1 MKKITIILAA
11 LDVILLGMSIAVFVG
26 EDRTPPVIR
35 MEETEMRYRE
45 GMSEEELLS
54 EISASDETDGDVTGS
69 LVIEKISETGNGT
82 VIVTYG
88 ARDRENNVAKVSRV
102 LRGE

>member
-1 MKKITIILAA
+1 MPEPTNPIDTTAA
-11 LDVILLGMSIAVFVG
+11 G
-26 EDRTPPVIR
+26 
-35 MEETEMRYRE
+35 TEPAATTQPAGNPWE

-54 EISASDETDGDVTGS
+54 GISASDETDGDVTGS

>member
-1 MKKITIILAA
+1 MKKIMIILAA

-54 EISASDETDGDVTGS
+54 GISASDETDGDVTGS